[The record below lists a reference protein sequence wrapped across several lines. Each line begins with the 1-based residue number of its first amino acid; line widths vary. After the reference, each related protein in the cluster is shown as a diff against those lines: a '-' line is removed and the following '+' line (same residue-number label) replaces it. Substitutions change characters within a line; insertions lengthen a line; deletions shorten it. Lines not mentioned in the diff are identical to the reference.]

1 MTTKSKLMKSSE
13 NAIVLLYSQ
22 KSGESHN
29 LAANNSA
36 ILDKMISAYDKYAKD
51 VGVILPDPKTFP
63 SSLYGS
69 LVDRYGQKNA
79 TTELG
84 NATQEE
90 NFEQMS

>member
-1 MTTKSKLMKSSE
+1 MRPPAGDGKW
-13 NAIVLLYSQ
+13 ALYNI
-22 KSGESHN
+22 KTDPGESHN

-51 VGVILPDPKTFP
+51 VGVILPDPKAFP
-63 SSLYGS
+63 SSLYDS
-69 LVDRYGQKNA
+69 LVDIYGQKNA
-79 TTELG
+79 TG